1 MALTMTRTRTQTT
14 LTKLAE
20 LVAHVHGELEFVEG
34 LLACNGCGGDS
45 STGHRQQRGAAG
57 SASEL
62 DEEPRGRLVARRRIL
77 PRSMSDRARRSVV
90 SAMFPPASNCTNSAR
105 PNARS
110 AGSGEF
116 NRTPRTLVGN
126 SSPRFSR
133 CTIS

>member
-77 PRSMSDRARRSVV
+77 LANRDALYATVRQFDPTIDPGRIGVSDGWRLRVGNRRL
-90 SAMFPPASNCTNSAR
+90 SAR
-105 PNARS
+105 ALEARYLK
-110 AGSGEF
+110 A
-116 NRTPRTLVGN
+116 RQ
-126 SSPRFSR
+126 
-133 CTIS
+133 